1 MLAHTYNYIHDDEED
16 DDETMKKK
24 GLKESG
30 FGNLVLDREA

>member
-24 GLKESG
+24 GLKEPG
-30 FGNLVLDREA
+30 LG

>member
-24 GLKESG
+24 GLKVPG
-30 FGNLVLDREA
+30 LG